1 MNLPILLFYAN
12 LVILGALFLLSFK
25 VKHTVISWA
34 QKVLFITLLVLCI
47 VNQFYNLF
55 LLLTYLSIQPRLYN
69 YLERRFEV
77 VRRYP
82 LTIGWLSVALPLF
95 LYSLTTSNLLLK
107 IFFGINLIGIIILW
121 KMGVDAYV

>member
-1 MNLPILLFYAN
+1 MELFLILFYAN
-12 LVILGALFLLSFK
+12 LVILGALFILSFK

-47 VNQFYNLF
+47 LNKFYALF
-55 LLLTYLSIQPRLYN
+55 LLLAYASIYPWVCK
-69 YLERRFEV
+69 YLEMRFEV

-82 LTIGWLSVALPLF
+82 LTTKWLLAALPLF

-107 IFFGINLIGIIILW
+107 IFFGINLLGIIILW
-121 KMGVDAYV
+121 RMGVDAYA

>member
-12 LVILGALFLLSFK
+12 LVILGVLLLLSFK

-77 VRRYP
+77 VKRYP

-121 KMGVDAYV
+121 RMGVDAYV

>member
-1 MNLPILLFYAN
+1 MELFLILFYAN
-12 LVILGALFLLSFK
+12 LVILGALFILSFK

-47 VNQFYNLF
+47 LNKFYALF
-55 LLLTYLSIQPRLYN
+55 LLLAYASIYPWVCK

-82 LTIGWLSVALPLF
+82 LTTKWLLAALPLF

-107 IFFGINLIGIIILW
+107 IFFGINLLGIIILW
-121 KMGVDAYV
+121 RMGVDAYV